1 MDIFWALRGFFRA
14 HWRSYCIAALLLVG
28 VAVLGLL
35 PPAIVGRVV
44 DGIDAGTLDQRALL
58 LHAGAIVAS
67 ALGIYLLRF
76 LWRQILYGAS
86 YTLSLQLRKQIY
98 AHMLQLSPAAMAS
111 FPAGDLMARATNDVQ
126 AVEMTAG
133 EAVLSIFDGLLTGL
147 LVLGVMVFVLSGWLT
162 LMALAPWPLM
172 TWAMWRLGSALH
184 QRFDVA
190 QAAFSTLNT
199 VTQESIAGLR
209 AVRGLGA
216 EAHAG
221 ALLECASD
229 EANAASLRVAQI
241 DSRYD
246 PIIYLTVGASFMI
259 SVGGGAWLISAG
271 RLTVGEL
278 TSFTLYLGHLV
289 WPMFAFGWMANLVQR
304 GKAAW
309 ARIQAFLDTPSAVVD
324 RGEIDKVEDHRL
336 DVLIR
341 TFCYPG
347 RHQPALQGLR
357 FSVAPGE
364 TLGVVGPTG
373 SGKSTL
379 LALIARFYEAEGVE
393 VRLGGL
399 ALDQYRLD
407 ALRAAVSCVMQE
419 SVLFSATLRENL
431 ALANPAASDEQ
442 IHEVVRVAGFERDLE
457 ALPEG
462 LRTEVGE
469 RGVTLSGGQ
478 RQRLCLARALLDES
492 RILLL
497 DDALSAVDAETEH
510 HILAALEQ
518 RTRHLSRVIVS
529 HRLSAVQDAAEILV
543 LHDGVISERG
553 THAMLLAQDGWYA
566 QTWRYQQ
573 LSAAAE
579 QIS

>member
-14 HWRSYCIAALLLVG
+14 HWRSYCIAGLLLVG

-86 YTLSLQLRKQIY
+86 YSLSLQLRKQIY

-147 LVLGVMVFVLSGWLT
+147 LVLGVMVFALSGWLT

-221 ALLECASD
+221 ALLGCAYD

-309 ARIQAFLDTPSAVVD
+309 ARIQAFLDTPSAVED
-324 RGEIDKVEDHRL
+324 RGRIDTVEDHRL

-347 RHQPALQGLR
+347 RYRPALQGLR

-364 TLGVVGPTG
+364 TLGIVGPTG

-379 LALIARFYEAEGVE
+379 LALIARFYEAGGVE

-399 ALDQYRLD
+399 MLDQYRLD
-407 ALRAAVSCVMQE
+407 ALRATVSCVMQE

-442 IHEVVRVAGFERDLE
+442 IREVVRVAGFERDLD

-510 HILAALEQ
+510 HILTALEQ

-543 LHDGVISERG
+543 LRDGVISERG

-573 LSAAAE
+573 LSAAVE
-579 QIS
+579 QAS